1 MKRII
6 SSFVVG
12 LLCVTLSAQEK
23 LNYFELVVDVIDNN
37 LSLTQFQ
44 QKYNQYFTEREDDVS
59 TIFSLK
65 NIDFMGYEGTSLV
78 TIEPEYKV
86 KIVMGMPDYES
97 LDSVSRYES
106 AAVCHKKMIE
116 LLGEPS
122 KAEVMTF
129 DEPMQ
134 KEVAAS
140 INVTG
145 GKSYTWMTGGAV
157 VTGSLMNTEK
167 EDMYMVTFFTMES
180 PFATS
185 SPVQRTYF
193 KTLEFGKSVT
203 KYQIASALGV
213 DSYSV
218 QEERQSSGKVYNY
231 WRSIYF
237 GGFEWSFVEL
247 KTVENLLSTIKFT
260 HTSTKN
266 NQELFD
272 SLFKAL
278 GQKYGKPTI
287 EDNEAFWYDGT
298 TSIFLTYEYGE
309 SKGGEMR
316 HYVNLEYT
324 DMVLYN
330 KAQDIITN
338 EL

>member
-6 SSFVVG
+6 SSFVIV
-12 LLCVTLSAQEK
+12 LLCTTLSAQEK
-23 LNYFELVVDVIDNN
+23 LNFFELVVDVIDNN
-37 LSLTQFQ
+37 LSITQFQ
-44 QKYNQYFTEREDDVS
+44 QKYSQYFVEREDDVS
-59 TIFSLK
+59 TVFSLK

-78 TIEPEYKV
+78 TIEPEYKA
-86 KIVMGMPDYES
+86 KIIMGIPDYES

-106 AAVCHKKMIE
+106 AAKCHKNMIE
-116 LLGEPS
+116 LFGEPI
-122 KAEVMTF
+122 KEEVLTF
-129 DEPMQ
+129 DDPMQ

-140 INVTG
+140 MNVTS
-145 GKSYTWMTGGAV
+145 GKSYTWMIGGVV

-167 EDMYMVTFFTMES
+167 EDMYMVTLFTMES
-180 PFATS
+180 PFTTS
-185 SPVQRTYF
+185 SPVQRTFF

-203 KYQIASALGV
+203 KYQIASALGI

-247 KTVENLLSTIKFT
+247 RTVENILSTIKFT

-278 GQKYGKPTI
+278 SQKYGKPQVD
-287 EDNEAFWYDGT
+287 DNDAMWIDGKT
-298 TSIFLTYEYGE
+298 GVLLTYEYGE

-316 HYVNLEYT
+316 HYVNLEYS
-324 DMVLYN
+324 DMELIG
-330 KAQDIITN
+330 KAQDIIAN